1 MIVRHHSGLS
11 GRRRVVALLL
21 GSLLVA
27 SPVAAQLTTGALR
40 GTVLDQSGAV
50 VPGATVTATSLANGR
65 VRSTVTSAVGDFRME
80 LIEPGVYAV
89 RAEITG
95 FNPQE
100 FAEIRVEQG
109 GVATLTFELSVA
121 GATETVEVVAEA
133 PLVDLN
139 QTQLRTQIDSEVLDE
154 IPISGRRFQDF
165 STLAPGVHI
174 DWGST
179 QAGGTD
185 AISFFGFNERFKSIY
200 VDGVDLND
208 ELTGGGT
215 GITDAPRAQ
224 FSMEAIEE
232 INILR
237 NQFTAEVGRQQAG
250 VINIVTRSGT
260 NELRARVFGFMRDD
274 SLDAKNHFATGEIP
288 FRQLQFGANVG
299 GPIVR
304 NETHFFV
311 NFERWDAEQVATIAI
326 PPGLA
331 DFLPDPRTE
340 IPATDARNNFFLKLT
355 HSLSDSH
362 LFNLSYLHDQQARTG
377 QAASADAA
385 ADARFDEDQQDDV
398 LVTRLTSTLGQRT
411 VNELRASFS
420 RSFTDRPSRFGTAG
434 QQFPGIYTGTPTNM
448 PQGRTQTN
456 WIVSDTFTTGFTAGG
471 EHSLK
476 IGGEVNVMRVPTGLN
491 LFQFGRFTF
500 TQDAPPGPTNP
511 PVLWLGGRYAFD
523 TGDLFSN
530 FYGVFIH
537 DDWRVNDRLTL
548 NLGLRYDYED
558 YNRGSYEGAEYPALS
573 SYEDRVN
580 FVISARPGGE
590 NAGTL
595 YKLRENDANEWQPR
609 IGFNWAATEDGRT
622 SLRGGYG
629 IFYEGGHDPISVAGV
644 LRPNR
649 AQLYVAPGGVF
660 DLLSFYPDQPPDA
673 LLDTFFPSSFVSA
686 DPGVFIESAFA
697 HQFTVGLDRELSP
710 DLALSLDYAALRS
723 RQNPRDVN
731 VNHPDASGNCPF
743 IASCSPLV
751 LNLSD
756 GRLNSDVVQA
766 QLRGRLGSRGRI
778 LASYT
783 WLDARGDGPSTAPH
797 LRDADFGPTPNDVRH
812 HVVVSGSA
820 ALFADV
826 ELGGVLNYGSAYP
839 YNQVAGSDT
848 TGDGNTANNRST
860 GVSYNSL
867 RGDGYFS
874 LDLRLSRTFGLGR
887 DRRLQLIVEGFNIT
901 NAVNFNRYN
910 GNEQSALF
918 KQATQA
924 LNPFQAQLG
933 IRFDF

>member
-1 MIVRHHSGLS
+1 MTVTQLARPRNLAG
-11 GRRRVVALLL
+11 LLL
-21 GSLLVA
+21 AALLVA
-27 SPVAAQLTTGALR
+27 SPVAGQLTTGALR
-40 GTVLDQSGAV
+40 GTVLDQSGAAI
-50 VPGATVTATSLANGR
+50 PGANITATSISNGR
-65 VRSTVTSAVGDFRME
+65 TRSTVTSTIGDFRME

-89 RAEITG
+89 RAEVTG
-95 FNPQE
+95 FRAQE

-109 GVATLTFELSVA
+109 GVATLTFELSLA
-121 GATETVEVVAEA
+121 GTTETVEVVAEA

-154 IPISGRRFQDF
+154 LPISGRRFQDF
-165 STLAPGVHI
+165 SKLAPGVHI

-179 QAGGTD
+179 QSGGTD

-215 GITDAPRAQ
+215 GLTDGPRAQ

-232 INILR
+232 INVLR

-260 NELRARVFGFMRDD
+260 NELRARVFGFLRDEA
-274 SLDAKNHFATGEIP
+274 LDEKNHFATGEIP

-304 NETHFFV
+304 NETHFFA

-362 LFNLSYLHDQQARTG
+362 LFNLSFLHDTQVRTG

-398 LVTRLTSTLGQRT
+398 IVTRLTSTLGQRT

-420 RSFTDRPSRFGTAG
+420 RSFTDRPSKFGTAG

-456 WIVSDTFTTGFTAGG
+456 WVVSDTFTTGFAAGG

-476 IGGEVNVMRVPTGLN
+476 IGGEINIMRVPTGLN

-500 TQDAPPGPTNP
+500 TQDAPPSSTNP
-511 PVLWLGGRYAFD
+511 PVLWLGARYAFD

-530 FYGVFIH
+530 FYGIFVH
-537 DDWRVNDRLTL
+537 DDWRVSDRLTL

-558 YNRGSYEGAEYPALS
+558 YNRGSYEGANHPALS

-580 FVISARPGGE
+580 FVLSARPGGE

-609 IGFNWAATEDGRT
+609 FGFNWAATEDGRT
-622 SLRGGYG
+622 SVRGGYG

-649 AQLYVAPGGVF
+649 AQLYVAPGGAF
-660 DLLSFYPDQPPDA
+660 DLLSFYPNQPPDDQLA
-673 LLDTFFPSSFVSA
+673 TFFPSSFVSA
-686 DPGVFIESAFA
+686 DPGVFIKSAFS
-697 HQFTVGLDRELSP
+697 HQFTVGLDREITQN
-710 DLALSLDYAALRS
+710 LALSLDYAVIRS

-743 IASCSPLV
+743 VANCSPLA

-756 GRLNSDVVQA
+756 ARLDSNVLQA
-766 QLRGRLGSRGRI
+766 QLRGRVGSRGRV

-783 WLDARGDGPSTAPH
+783 WLDARGDGPSTSPF
-797 LRDADFGPTPNDVRH
+797 LKDADYGPTPNDVRH
-812 HVVVSGSA
+812 HLVVSGSTV
-820 ALFADV
+820 LLADV

-848 TGDGNTANNRST
+848 TGDGNTANNRSS
-860 GVSYNSL
+860 GVTYNSL

-874 LDLRLSRTFGLGR
+874 LDLRLSRTFALGGA
-887 DRRLQLIVEGFNIT
+887 RRLQLIVEAFNVSNT
-901 NAVNFNRYN
+901 VNFNRFN
-910 GNEQSALF
+910 GNEQSSLF

>member
-1 MIVRHHSGLS
+1 MNLSSWTGVRPLA
-11 GRRRVVALLL
+11 VLFAALLL
-21 GSLLVA
+21 GM
-27 SPVAAQLTTGALR
+27 PVSAAAQLTTGALR

-89 RAEITG
+89 RAELTG

-411 VNELRASFS
+411 VNELRASYS
-420 RSFTDRPSRFGTAG
+420 RSFTDRPSKFGTAG

-476 IGGEVNVMRVPTGLN
+476 IGGEVNVLRVPTGLN

-500 TQDAPPGPTNP
+500 TQDAPPGPMNP
-511 PVLWLGGRYAFD
+511 PVLWLGARYAFD

-558 YNRGSYEGAEYPALS
+558 YNRGSYEGADYPALS
-573 SYEDRVN
+573 TYEDRVN

-609 IGFNWAATEDGRT
+609 FGFNWAATEDGRT

-649 AQLYVAPGGVF
+649 AQLYVAPGGAF

-743 IASCSPLV
+743 IANCSPLV

-756 GRLNSDVVQA
+756 GRLNSDVLQA

-783 WLDARGDGPSTAPH
+783 WLDARGDGPSTSPD

-820 ALFADV
+820 TLFADV

-848 TGDGNTANNRST
+848 TGDGNTANNRSA
-860 GVSYNSL
+860 GVTYNSL
-867 RGDGYFS
+867 RGDGYFT
-874 LDLRLSRTFGLGR
+874 LDLRLSRTFGLGG
-887 DRRLQLIVEGFNIT
+887 DRSLQLIVEAFNIT

-933 IRFDF
+933 VRLDF

>member
-1 MIVRHHSGLS
+1 MFVSSSLL
-11 GRRRVVALLL
+11 RRRVFAALLL
-21 GSLLVA
+21 ATLLPA
-27 SPVAAQLTTGALR
+27 APVAGQLTTGALR
-40 GTVLDQSGAV
+40 GTVLDQTGATI
-50 VPGATVTATSLANGR
+50 PGATVTATSVVTGR
-65 VRSTVTSAVGDFRME
+65 IRSTLTSPLGDFRME
-80 LIEPGVYAV
+80 LLEPGVYAV
-89 RAEITG
+89 RAEISG

-100 FAEIRVEQG
+100 FSRIRVEQG
-109 GVATLTFELSVA
+109 GVATLTFELGLA

-133 PLVDLN
+133 PLVDLS

-165 STLAPGVHI
+165 AALAPGVHI

-224 FSMEAIEE
+224 FSMEAIAE

-260 NELRARVFGFMRDD
+260 NDLRARVFGFLRDD
-274 SLDAKNHFATGEIP
+274 AFDAQNHFATGALP

-304 NETHFFV
+304 DETHFFA
-311 NFERWDAEQVATIAI
+311 NFERWDAEQIATIAI

-331 DFLPDPRTE
+331 GFLPDPRTE
-340 IPATDARNNFFLKLT
+340 MPATDARNNFFLKLT
-355 HSLSDSH
+355 HSVSPSH
-362 LFNLSYLHDQQARTG
+362 LFNLSFLHDTQNRTG

-385 ADARFDEDQQDDV
+385 ADARFDEQQQDDV
-398 LVTRLTSTLGQRT
+398 IVTRLTSTLGQRT

-420 RSFTDRPSRFGTAG
+420 RSFTDRPSKFGTAG
-434 QQFPGIYTGTPTNM
+434 LQFPGIYTGTPTNM

-456 WIVSDTFTTGFTAGG
+456 WIVSDTFTTGFTASG

-476 IGGEVNVMRVPTGLN
+476 IGGEINVLRVPTGLN

-500 TQDAPPGPTNP
+500 TQDAPPGPENP
-511 PVLWLGGRYAFD
+511 PVLWLGARYAFD

-530 FYGVFIH
+530 FYGVFVH
-537 DDWRVNDRLTL
+537 DDWRVSDRLTL
-548 NLGLRYDYED
+548 NLGFRYDYED
-558 YNRGSYEGAEYPALS
+558 YNRGSYEGADYPELS
-573 SYEDRVN
+573 TYEDRVN
-580 FVISARPGGE
+580 FVLSARPGGE

-595 YKLRENDANEWQPR
+595 YKLRENDPNHWQPR
-609 IGFNWAATEDGRT
+609 VGFNWSATEDGRT
-622 SLRGGYG
+622 AVRGGYG

-649 AQLYVAPGGVF
+649 AQLYVAPASAF
-660 DLLSFYPDQPPDA
+660 DLLSFYPDQPPDD
-673 LLDTFFPSSFVSA
+673 LLATFFPSSFVSA
-686 DPGVFIESAFA
+686 DPGVFIKSAFS
-697 HQFTVGLDRELSP
+697 HQVTVGLDRELTS
-710 DLALSLDYAALRS
+710 DLALALDYAAIRS

-731 VNHPDASGNCPF
+731 VNHPDAGGVCPF
-743 IASCSPLV
+743 IATCAPLV

-756 GRLNSDVVQA
+756 GRLDSDVLQA
-766 QLRGRLGSRGRI
+766 QLRGRLGSRGRV

-783 WLDARGDGPSTAPH
+783 LLNAEGDGPSTSPH
-797 LRDADFGPTPNDVRH
+797 LRDQDFGPTPNDVRH
-812 HVVVSGSA
+812 HIVVSGSTV
-820 ALFADV
+820 LVADV
-826 ELGGVLNYGSAYP
+826 ELGAVLNYGSAFP
-839 YNQVAGSDT
+839 YNQVAGQDT
-848 TGDGNTANNRST
+848 TGDGNTANNRAS
-860 GVSYNSL
+860 GIRYNSL
-867 RGDGYFS
+867 RGDDYFS
-874 LDLRLSRTFGLGR
+874 LDLRLSRIFSMGE
-887 DRRLQLIVEGFNIT
+887 DRRLQLILEAFNAT
-901 NAVNFNRYN
+901 NAVNFNRFN
-910 GNEQSALF
+910 GNEQSDLF
-918 KQATQA
+918 QQATQA

-933 IRFDF
+933 VRLDF

>member
-1 MIVRHHSGLS
+1 MTVKQLPRCRG
-11 GRRRVVALLL
+11 VVALLFAAVL
-21 GSLLVA
+21 A
-27 SPVAAQLTTGALR
+27 ANPVAGQLTTGALR
-40 GTVLDQSGAV
+40 GTVLDQSGAAI
-50 VPGATVTATSLANGR
+50 PGASVTATSLANGR
-65 VRSTVTSAVGDFRME
+65 TRSTVTSAIGDFRME

-89 RAEITG
+89 RAEIAG

-109 GVATLTFELSVA
+109 GVATLTFELSLA
-121 GATETVEVVAEA
+121 GTTETVEVVAEA

-139 QTQLRTQIDSEVLDE
+139 QTQLRTQIDSEILDE
-154 IPISGRRFQDF
+154 VPISGRRFQDF
-165 STLAPGVHI
+165 AALAPGVHI

-179 QAGGTD
+179 KAGGTD

-232 INILR
+232 INVLR

-260 NELRARVFGFMRDD
+260 NEFRARVFGFLRDEA
-274 SLDAKNHFATGEIP
+274 LDAKNHFATGEIP
-288 FRQLQFGANVG
+288 FRQMQFGANVG

-304 NETHFFV
+304 NETHFFA

-331 DFLPDPRTE
+331 DFLPDSRTE
-340 IPATDARNNFFLKLT
+340 IPGTDARNNFFLKFT

-362 LFNLSYLHDQQARTG
+362 LFNLSYLHDTQARTG

-398 LVTRLTSTLGQRT
+398 IVTRLTSTLGQRI

-420 RSFTDRPSRFGTAG
+420 RSFTDRPSRHGTAG

-476 IGGEVNVMRVPTGLN
+476 IGGEINVMRVPTGLN

-500 TQDAPPGPTNP
+500 TQDAPPGPENP
-511 PVLWLGGRYAFD
+511 PVLWLGARYAFD

-530 FYGVFIH
+530 FYGIFVH
-537 DDWRVNDRLTL
+537 DDWRVSDRLTL

-558 YNRGSYEGAEYPALS
+558 YNRGSYEGANYPALS
-573 SYEDRVN
+573 SYDDRVG
-580 FVISARPGGE
+580 FILSARPGGE
-590 NAGTL
+590 NAETL

-649 AQLYVAPGGVF
+649 AHLYVAPGGAF
-660 DLLSFYPDQPPDA
+660 DLLSFYPDQPSA
-673 LLDTFFPSSFVSA
+673 EQLATFFPSSFVSA
-686 DPGVFIESAFA
+686 DPGVFIKSAFS
-697 HQFTVGLDRELSP
+697 HQFTVGLDRAVTP
-710 DLALSLDYAALRS
+710 DLALSLDYAAIRS

-743 IASCSPLV
+743 IATCSPLV

-756 GRLNSDVVQA
+756 GRLDSNVLQA
-766 QLRGRLGSRGRI
+766 QLRGRVGSRGRI

-783 WLDARGDGPSTAPH
+783 WLDARGDGPSTSPF
-797 LRDADFGPTPNDVRH
+797 LKDQDYGPTPNDVRH
-812 HVVVSGSA
+812 HIVVSGSTV
-820 ALFADV
+820 LPADV

-839 YNQVAGSDT
+839 YNQAAGSDT
-848 TGDGNTANNRST
+848 TGDGNTANNRSS
-860 GVSYNSL
+860 GVTYNSL
-867 RGDGYFS
+867 RGDDYFS
-874 LDLRLSRTFGLGR
+874 LDLRLSRTFALGGA
-887 DRRLQLIVEGFNIT
+887 RRLQLIVEAFNVF
-901 NAVNFNRYN
+901 NRVNFNNFN
-910 GNEQSALF
+910 GNEQSSLF

>member
-1 MIVRHHSGLS
+1 MTVKQLPRRHSL
-11 GRRRVVALLL
+11 VALLF
-21 GSLLVA
+21 VA
-27 SPVAAQLTTGALR
+27 VLTANPVAGQLTTGALR
-40 GTVLDQSGAV
+40 GTVLDQSGAAI
-50 VPGATVTATSLANGR
+50 PGASVTATSLANGR
-65 VRSTVTSAVGDFRME
+65 TRSTVTSAIGDFRME
-80 LIEPGVYAV
+80 LIEPGVYSV

-95 FNPQE
+95 FRSQE
-100 FAEIRVEQG
+100 FAEVRVEQG
-109 GVATLTFELSVA
+109 GVATLTFELSLA
-121 GATETVEVVAEA
+121 GTTETVEVVAEA

-139 QTQLRTQIDSEVLDE
+139 QTQLRTQIDSEILDE
-154 IPISGRRFQDF
+154 VPISGRRFQDF
-165 STLAPGVHI
+165 AALAPGVHI

-179 QAGGTD
+179 RAGGTD

-215 GITDAPRAQ
+215 GITDGPRAQ
-224 FSMEAIEE
+224 FSMEAIQE
-232 INILR
+232 INVLR

-260 NELRARVFGFMRDD
+260 NDFRARVFGFLRDEA
-274 SLDAKNHFATGEIP
+274 LDAKNHFATGELP
-288 FRQLQFGANVG
+288 FRQMQFGANVG

-304 NETHFFV
+304 NETHFFA
-311 NFERWDAEQVATIAI
+311 NFERWDAEQVATIAL

-340 IPATDARNNFFLKLT
+340 IPATDARNNFFLKFT

-362 LFNLSYLHDQQARTG
+362 LFNLSYLHDTQARTG
-377 QAASADAA
+377 QAASADSA

-398 LVTRLTSTLGQRT
+398 IVTRLTSTLSQRT
-411 VNELRASFS
+411 VNELRMSFS
-420 RSFTDRPSRFGTAG
+420 RSFTDRPSRHGTAG

-500 TQDAPPGPTNP
+500 TQDAPPGPENP
-511 PVLWLGGRYAFD
+511 PVLWLGARYAFD

-530 FYGVFIH
+530 FYGIFVH
-537 DDWRVNDRLTL
+537 DDWRVSDRLTL

-558 YNRGSYEGAEYPALS
+558 YNRGSYEGANHPALS

-580 FVISARPGGE
+580 FVLSARPGGE
-590 NAGTL
+590 NAETL

-609 IGFNWAATEDGRT
+609 FGFNWAATEDGRT

-649 AQLYVAPGGVF
+649 AQLYVAPGGAF
-660 DLLSFYPDQPPDA
+660 DLLSFYPNQPSDEQLA
-673 LLDTFFPSSFVSA
+673 TFFPSSFVSA
-686 DPGVFIESAFA
+686 DPGVFIESAFS
-697 HQFTVGLDRELSP
+697 HQFTVGLDRAVTP
-710 DLALSLDYAALRS
+710 DLALSLDYAAIRS

-743 IASCSPLV
+743 IASCSPLA

-756 GRLNSDVVQA
+756 GRLDSDVVQA
-766 QLRGRLGSRGRI
+766 QLRGRVGSRGRI

-783 WLDARGDGPSTAPH
+783 WLDARGDGPSTSPF
-797 LRDADFGPTPNDVRH
+797 LKDQDYGPTPNDVRH
-812 HVVVSGSA
+812 HIVVSGSTV
-820 ALFADV
+820 LPADV

-839 YNQVAGSDT
+839 YNQAAGSDT
-848 TGDGNTANNRST
+848 TGDGNTANNRSS
-860 GVSYNSL
+860 GVTYNSL
-867 RGDGYFS
+867 RGDDYFS
-874 LDLRLSRTFGLGR
+874 LDLRLSRTFALGGA
-887 DRRLQLIVEGFNIT
+887 RRLQLIVEAFNVF
-901 NAVNFNRYN
+901 NRVNFNSFN
-910 GNEQSALF
+910 GNEQSSLF